1 MKIKCVILFL
11 LAALLLVLPA
21 CGDAGSAL
29 DTTSPAETTATPET
43 EPQSTAVALTEGGK
57 ARYTLIRG
65 DLAGSAVVD
74 LVQSLAKQLNEAAD
88 TSFSLATDWVKRG
101 TEPDSSTLEILFG
114 NTNHAET
121 LVVARRVGYDGY
133 GVAIEGNKI
142 VVYGSTNAAQKK
154 AMKAFVGALKKNDA
168 GETVLDLPAGGLFEQ
183 GDAPFFIDRDASNY
197 VIVADEANKALATE
211 LQTAI
216 RKAYGYE
223 LPINR
228 PTDAETAC
236 EILVGDC
243 SRANTDAL
251 IDTFT
256 SPVGYALKTDGK
268 KILLVG
274 ASDFG
279 TTQAVD
285 YFVQNYVEN
294 EYSAVLQMPADVNY
308 GYVGLTGAEHVE
320 LTEGADI
327 RIMSYNILTELWND
341 KLPVEGRDEIVAATL
356 LTYMPHVIGL
366 QEVSAKWYERLVPM
380 VKEHYTFVNEKTA
393 EGKVNY
399 SGMAYNPS
407 KVKLITS
414 GCELFSQ
421 GNSGNMRLMN
431 WAVFETVSGGERFAL
446 INTHLDINRT
456 DGSPKNAYRLV
467 QAKEMGEKVLA
478 LQKEYSCPVII
489 TGDYNCNRST
499 DEYKLFVET
508 AKVKDAQ
515 WDASASVNNTYVTY
529 HNVGVVSAAGDTSID
544 HITYTEGATAL
555 FYKNHIEPPICDASD
570 HNPIMA
576 DFALN

>member
-1 MKIKCVILFL
+1 MKIKHVILL
-11 LAALLLVLPA
+11 LLTALLLVLPA
-21 CGDAGSAL
+21 CGDADS
-29 DTTSPAETTATPET
+29 DSITTEPAETTAAQET
-43 EPQSTAVALTEGGK
+43 EPQPIVVALTDGGK
-57 ARYTLIRG
+57 ARYSLVRS
-65 DLAGSAVVD
+65 DLAGSAVVE
-74 LVQSLAKQLNEAAD
+74 LVQSLAKQLNEAAG
-88 TSFSLATDWVKRG
+88 TSFALATDWIKRG

-114 NTNHAET
+114 NTNRTET
-121 LVVARRVGYDGY
+121 LAVARRIGYDGY
-133 GVAIEGNKI
+133 GVVIEGNKI
-142 VVYGSTNAAQKK
+142 VVYGSTNEAQKK
-154 AMKAFVGALKKNDA
+154 AIKAFIGALKKNDV
-168 GETVLDLPAGGLFEQ
+168 GETVLDLPAGGLIEQ
-183 GDAPFFIDRDASNY
+183 GDAPFFADGDASNY
-197 VIVADEANKALATE
+197 VIVADEANKMLATK

-216 RKAYGYE
+216 RKAYGCE
-223 LPINR
+223 LPINQ
-228 PTDAETAC
+228 PTATETPC
-236 EILVGDC
+236 EILIGDC
-243 SRANTDAL
+243 GRTNTDAL

-256 SPVGYALKTDGK
+256 SPVGYAIKTDGE

-274 ASDFG
+274 ASEFG

-285 YFVQNYVEN
+285 YFVQSYVEN

-308 GYVGLTGAEHVE
+308 GYVGLVDAEHVE

-327 RIMSYNILTELWND
+327 RIMSFNILTELWND

-356 LTYMPHVIGL
+356 LTYMPHVIGW
-366 QEVSAKWYERLVPM
+366 QEVSDKWYERLVPM
-380 VKEHYTFVNEKTA
+380 VKEHYTFVNQKTA

-414 GCELFSQ
+414 GCELFSL

-467 QAKEMGEKVLA
+467 QAKEMGEKVLT
-478 LQKEYSCPVII
+478 LQKEYNCPVII
-489 TGDYNCNRST
+489 TGDYNCNRNT
-499 DEYKLFVET
+499 EEYKLFVET
-508 AKVKDAQ
+508 AKLKDAQ
-515 WDASASVNNTYVTY
+515 WDAATCVNNTYVTY
-529 HNVGVVSAAGDTSID
+529 HNVGAVAASGDTSID
-544 HITYTEGATAL
+544 HITYTQGATAL